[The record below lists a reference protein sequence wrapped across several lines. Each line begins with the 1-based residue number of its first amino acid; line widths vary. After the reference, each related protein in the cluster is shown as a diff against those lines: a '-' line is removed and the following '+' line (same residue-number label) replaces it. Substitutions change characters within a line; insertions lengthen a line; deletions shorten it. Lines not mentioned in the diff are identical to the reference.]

1 MSLLFDFIVDPLG
14 LPIDWYYEYIIM
26 AVVGL
31 LAYELAFEKT
41 GNLIARGIVS
51 RGFGGSIA
59 HWIIRLLFFVIIW
72 AIIRAVIWI
81 YGFVKDNPYVS
92 IFAGACILC
101 LIGIVLFFRRRD
113 RQHEKL
119 R

>member
-31 LAYELAFEKT
+31 LAYELAFDKT

-81 YGFVKDNPYVS
+81 NGFVKDNPYVS

-101 LIGIVLFFRRRD
+101 LIGTVLFFRRRD